1 MTTTTKKTIEAR
13 RTLETPEG
21 YRILSAAAAARYYP
35 REEVEPGA
43 FYYEPVDYQ
52 GDRLYSEP
60 HGSLLEARAAAHDD
74 RARVEDEEPPIR

>member
-1 MTTTTKKTIEAR
+1 MKKTAEAR
-13 RTLETPEG
+13 RALMTPKG

-35 REEVEPGA
+35 HEEVEPGA

-74 RARVEDEEPPIR
+74 RVRAEGEAPPIR